1 MMPRLP
7 GHGGDGDVA
16 RAIAREM
23 PHTVAASF
31 PPHPDL
37 VSDAA
42 ASPSTPT
49 SVGDDHGVLD
59 VLIVGAG
66 LSGIGAAHHLQ
77 QRCADK
83 RYLIVEARASIGGT
97 WDLFRYPGVRSD
109 SDMYTLGYRF
119 RPWTDAQ
126 AIADGPSILR
136 YIRAT
141 AEEAGIVGRIRFGH
155 AVRSADWSSAAACWV
170 VTAERLEDG
179 AHVQW
184 RARFLHVCSG
194 YYRYDGGH
202 RPEFTGE
209 AEFAGTLVSPQFWPA
224 DLDVAGKRIVV
235 IGSGAT
241 AVTLV
246 PALAP
251 SAAHV
256 TMLQRSPSYVV
267 TRPRRDVVAQ
277 ALRSVLPERLAYAVT
292 RWKNVLIGAFYYRLA
307 RRRPEQVKARI
318 VAMAAQQLG
327 PDCAADPHFTPR
339 YKPWDQRVCLV
350 PDGDLFAQIRAGR
363 ASVVTDTIDRFTADG
378 IRLASGQTLGADIV
392 VVATGLKLNLLGD
405 IALTIDGRACR
416 ASDAMVY
423 KGMMLSD
430 VPNLALCFGYVNASW
445 TLKADLT
452 AEYVCR
458 LLRLM
463 DRRGVAI
470 VVPRRDPAVGV
481 QPFLSFTSG
490 YVQRAS
496 ELLPKQ
502 GTRRPWQVHQS
513 YFRDMLA
520 LRFGRID
527 DGVLRFGAAGAMP

>member
-1 MMPRLP
+1 MPP
-7 GHGGDGDVA
+7 
-16 RAIAREM
+16 
-23 PHTVAASF
+23 SS
-31 PPHPDL
+31 PP
-37 VSDAA
+37 
-42 ASPSTPT
+42 PSELEP
-49 SVGDDHGVLD
+49 LD

-77 QRCADK
+77 QRCPGK
-83 RYLIVEARASIGGT
+83 RYAIVEKRASIGGT

-141 AEEAGIVGRIRFGH
+141 AEEGGIVAKIRFGH
-155 AVRSADWSSAAACWV
+155 VVRRAEWSSAEALWTV
-170 VTAERLEDG
+170 HGERVDDG
-179 AHVQW
+179 APATW

-194 YYRYDGGH
+194 YYSYDEGH
-202 RPEFTGE
+202 RPEFAGE
-209 AEFAGTLVSPQFWPA
+209 SDFAGTLVSPQCWPE

-246 PALAP
+246 PALAA

-267 TRPRRDVVAQ
+267 ARPRRDPIAHW
-277 ALRSVLPERLAYAVT
+277 LRRHLPERLAYATT
-292 RWKNVLIGAFYYRLA
+292 RWKNVFLQAFFYRLA
-307 RRRPEQVKARI
+307 RRRPEHVAQRI
-318 VAMAAQQLG
+318 VAMAAEQLG
-327 PDCAADPHFTPR
+327 PGCDVGVHFTPR
-339 YKPWDQRVCLV
+339 YKPWDQRLCLV
-350 PDGDLFAQIRAGR
+350 PDGDLFAAIRAGR
-363 ASVVTDTIDRFTADG
+363 AAVVTDTIDRFVADG
-378 IRLASGQTLGADIV
+378 IRLASGETLRADIV

-405 IALTIDGRACR
+405 IALSVDGQPRR
-416 ASDAMVY
+416 ASEAMVY

-458 LLRLM
+458 LLRHM
-463 DRRGVAI
+463 DRRGATI
-470 VVPRRDPAVGV
+470 VVPRSDPSVGV

-496 ELLPKQ
+496 AILPKQ
-502 GTRRPWQVHQS
+502 GTRRPWQVHQN
-513 YFRDMLA
+513 YFMDMLA

-527 DGVLRFGAAGAMP
+527 DGVLRFGSAGTMP

>member
-1 MMPRLP
+1 M
-7 GHGGDGDVA
+7 
-16 RAIAREM
+16 
-23 PHTVAASF
+23 
-31 PPHPDL
+31 
-37 VSDAA
+37 SDT
-42 ASPSTPT
+42 ASPPLPPAQTGAEP
-49 SVGDDHGVLD
+49 LD

-77 QRCADK
+77 QRCPDK
-83 RYLIVEARASIGGT
+83 RFAIVEKRASIGGT

-141 AEEAGIVGRIRFGH
+141 ADEAGIVPKIRFGH
-155 AVRSADWSSAAACWV
+155 VVRRADWSSAEALWTV
-170 VTAERLEDG
+170 HGERIADG
-179 AHVQW
+179 APVTW

-194 YYRYDGGH
+194 YYRYDEGY
-202 RPEFTGE
+202 RPEFAGE
-209 AEFAGTLVSPQFWPA
+209 ADFTGTLVSPQFWPE

-246 PALAP
+246 PALAAT
-251 SAAHV
+251 AAHV

-267 TRPRRDVVAQ
+267 SRPRRDAIAQ
-277 ALRSVLPERLAYAVT
+277 WLRRVLPERFAYAAT
-292 RWKNVLIGAFYYRLA
+292 RWKNVFLQAFFYRLA
-307 RRRPEQVKARI
+307 RRRPEHVKQRI
-318 VAMAAQQLG
+318 VAMAAGQLG
-327 PDCAADPHFTPR
+327 PACDADIHFTPR
-339 YKPWDQRVCLV
+339 YKPWDQRLCLV
-350 PDGDLFAQIRAGR
+350 PDGDLFAEIRF
-363 ASVVTDTIDRFTADG
+363 SADG
-378 IRLASGQTLGADIV
+378 IRLASGATLVADIV

-405 IALTIDGRACR
+405 IALTVDGRACR
-416 ASDAMVY
+416 ASEAMVY

-458 LLRLM
+458 LLRHM
-463 DRRGVAI
+463 DRRGATI
-470 VVPRRDPAVGV
+470 VVPRRDPSVAV

-496 ELLPKQ
+496 EILPKQ
-502 GTRRPWQVHQS
+502 GTRRPWQVHQN
-513 YFRDMLA
+513 YFMDMLA
-520 LRFGRID
+520 LRFGRVD
-527 DGVLRFGAAGAMP
+527 DGVLRFGAAGAPP

>member
-1 MMPRLP
+1 
-7 GHGGDGDVA
+7 
-16 RAIAREM
+16 
-23 PHTVAASF
+23 
-31 PPHPDL
+31 

-42 ASPSTPT
+42 PSPTDAPDP
-49 SVGDDHGVLD
+49 GDDLLD

-77 QRCADK
+77 QRCPDK
-83 RYLIVEARASIGGT
+83 RYAIVEKRDAIGGT

-119 RPWTDAQ
+119 RPWTGAQ

-141 AEEAGIVGRIRFGH
+141 ADEAGIAAKIRFGH
-155 AVRSADWSSAAACWV
+155 VVRRADWSSAAACWIV
-170 VTAERLEDG
+170 EGERSDG
-179 AHVQW
+179 APVQW
-184 RARFLHVCSG
+184 RTRFLHVCSG
-194 YYRYDGGH
+194 YYRYDQGH
-202 RPEFTGE
+202 RPEFAGE
-209 AEFAGTLVSPQFWPA
+209 AEFAGTLISPQFWPEG
-224 DLDVAGKRIVV
+224 LDVAAKRIVV

-246 PALAP
+246 PALART
-251 SAAHV
+251 AAHV

-267 TRPRRDVVAQ
+267 SRPSRDRVAQ
-277 ALRSVLPERLAYAVT
+277 ALRRVLPERLAYAVT

-307 RRRPEQVKARI
+307 RRRPEQVRQRI
-318 VAMAAQQLG
+318 VAMAAEQVG
-327 PDCAADPHFTPR
+327 PGCNAATHFAPR

-363 ASVVTDTIDRFTADG
+363 ASVVTDTIERFSADG
-378 IRLASGQTLGADIV
+378 IRLASGATLGADIV
-392 VVATGLKLNLLGD
+392 VVATGLELNLLGD
-405 IALTIDGRACR
+405 IALTVDGRACN
-416 ASDAMVY
+416 ASEAMVY

-458 LLRLM
+458 LLRHM
-463 DRRGVAI
+463 DRQGAAI
-470 VVPRRDPAVGV
+470 VVPRRDPTVGV
-481 QPFLSFTSG
+481 EPFLSFTSG
-490 YVQRAS
+490 YVQRAI

-502 GTRRPWQVHQS
+502 GTRRPWQVHQN
-513 YFRDMLA
+513 YFSDMLA
-520 LRFGRID
+520 LRFGRIA